1 MSTSTEDIAMDLA
14 FLAAVKGRRDR
25 VAGALS
31 ELEELLRD
39 IPRLVALAERG
50 LLDRALIRQHAGH
63 QERAVAVRELHKPLE
78 LIGARLCCAHCS
90 DALLN
95 YVEYPCPTLVALD
108 G

>member
-1 MSTSTEDIAMDLA
+1 MSTTTEVAAEFA
-14 FLAAVKGRRDR
+14 FVGSVGGRRDR

-50 LLDRALIRQHAGH
+50 LLDRVLIQQHAGH
-63 QERAVAVRELHKPLE
+63 LERATAVRELHEPVE
-78 LIGARLCCAHCS
+78 LLGARLVCGHS
-90 DALLN
+90 SRHGR
-95 YVEYPCPTLVALD
+95 YVEFPCPTLVALD